1 MFADGSRPCKDLFQ
15 NAPASIVSTRPETD
29 MRFLQFLR
37 GKEHLL
43 HRLAVRDLEQ
53 RTELVTDTQRAVTNL
68 GDSKQRIFREILG
81 DISNR

>member
-15 NAPASIVSTRPETD
+15 NAPASIVSTRPETG

-53 RTELVTDTQRAVTNL
+53 RTELGTEAQRAVTNL
-68 GDSKQRIFREILG
+68 GDIKQRIFREILCEII
-81 DISNR
+81 DR